1 MIVVSKLNK
10 PRKLKQVIHKDLRG
24 SLTEIFLR
32 KKIKFNFCKCIT
44 VTSKKNVIRGLH
56 FQKKFAQH
64 KIIFVLKGII
74 NDFVVDIRKN
84 SKTFGKVYKFM
95 LLVFTLFFSLFISL
109 TVKGWWQDIYAYYHQ
124 TSFNIQDPIL
134 GQDLS
139 FYFFVLPLIKH
150 FQGLFVFLMVL
161 TIGICGW
168 IYFSKKLLVFMF
180 SKATPKH
187 Y

>member
-32 KKIKFNFCKCIT
+32 KNIKFNFCKCIT

-84 SKTFGKVYKFM
+84 SNNFGKVYKFK
-95 LLVFTLFFSLFISL
+95 LTPGEALIIPKRFAHGYSSLA
-109 TVKGWWQDIYAYYHQ
+109 KE
-124 TSFNIQDPIL
+124 NI
-134 GQDLS
+134 
-139 FYFFVLPLIKH
+139 V
-150 FQGLFVFLMVL
+150 
-161 TIGICGW
+161 
-168 IYFSKKLLVFMF
+168 IYFLSEDWYPGQESGIIWNDKFLNINWGIRKPMLSKKDKLLNPFF
-180 SKATPKH
+180 KF
-187 Y
+187 

>member
-32 KKIKFNFCKCIT
+32 KKIKFNFSKCIT
-44 VTSKKNVIRGLH
+44 VTSKKDVIRGLH

-84 SKTFGKVYKFM
+84 SKTFSKIYN
-95 LLVFTLFFSLFISL
+95 FTLISGDSLIIPRGFAHGYSSL
-109 TVKGWWQDIYAYYHQ
+109 AKE
-124 TSFNIQDPIL
+124 NI
-134 GQDLS
+134 
-139 FYFFVLPLIKH
+139 V
-150 FQGLFVFLMVL
+150 
-161 TIGICGW
+161 
-168 IYFSKKLLVFMF
+168 IYFLSEDWYPNQESGIIWNDKFLNINWGVKKPIISKKDRLLKQFF
-180 SKATPKH
+180 KP
-187 Y
+187 